1 MFFYKIF
8 FIKHN
13 FIKQLY
19 FLSKMNGDLIPVGS
33 SINFKPPSFKTTQA
47 DVNVAL
53 KTALN
58 TISPSRCCRNSC
70 SCSRSPPVAKAAPSP
85 VAKAVPPVAKAVPA
99 PVAETDAEFRESI
112 RQIFDK
118 HRKAPAE
125 KDPPK
130 RKPVDLAERKSKKR
144 RTVPPQEII
153 DGGVDLGTL
162 LKTASKMHKEENEK
176 IHALTAELESAKKR
190 CQEAVVK
197 SEELQTM
204 NDKLTKELFQW
215 RLLGDKPPDYIVLE

>member
-1 MFFYKIF
+1 
-8 FIKHN
+8 
-13 FIKQLY
+13 
-19 FLSKMNGDLIPVGS
+19 MNGGLIPVGS

-70 SCSRSPPVAKAAPSP
+70 SCSRSPPVAKA
-85 VAKAVPPVAKAVPA
+85 VP